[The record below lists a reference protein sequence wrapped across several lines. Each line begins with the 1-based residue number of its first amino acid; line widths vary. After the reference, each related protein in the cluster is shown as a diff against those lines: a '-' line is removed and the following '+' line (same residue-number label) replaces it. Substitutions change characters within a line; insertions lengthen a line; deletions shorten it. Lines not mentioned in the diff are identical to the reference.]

1 MELMLAVVTRNKL
14 HSWRFCL
21 PMLRARRSIMEQLAA
36 TPGLIRQ
43 VTAVA
48 SPTEFFTLT
57 VWESRQAMFNFMSAG
72 AHESFLWMFARWS
85 ASFWSVRW
93 LPTTAELGTWD
104 GLSLAGLITADQQ
117 AWEPPQ
123 TPSLPISGRSGSA
136 PGAHFADPGQT
147 GVFSTT
153 VLVETANPLCH
164 KTLLRQVRRLNSDGG
179 SPEMLRTIVGFIDT
193 RRRLVLTLWQERT
206 GNGCAEGGYPAV
218 VNTLHGSLNARW

>member
-1 MELMLAVVTRNKL
+1 MGLMLAVVTRNEL

-21 PMLRARRSIMEQLAA
+21 PMLRARRSIREQLAA

-72 AHESFLWMFARWS
+72 AHESFMWMFARWS

-93 LPTTAELGTWD
+93 LPTTAEFGTWD
-104 GLSLAGLITADQQ
+104 GLSLASLVTANGQ

-123 TPSLPISGRSGSA
+123 TPSLPLSGRSGST
-136 PGAHFADPGQT
+136 PGSHFADPRQS
-147 GVFSTT
+147 GVFATT
-153 VLVETANPLCH
+153 VLVETANPLCQ
-164 KTLLRQVRRLNSDGG
+164 KTLLRHVRGLNNDGG
-179 SPEMLRTIVGFIDT
+179 SRELLRTIVGFIDS
-193 RRRLVLTLWQERT
+193 RWRLV
-206 GNGCAEGGYPAV
+206 
-218 VNTLHGSLNARW
+218 